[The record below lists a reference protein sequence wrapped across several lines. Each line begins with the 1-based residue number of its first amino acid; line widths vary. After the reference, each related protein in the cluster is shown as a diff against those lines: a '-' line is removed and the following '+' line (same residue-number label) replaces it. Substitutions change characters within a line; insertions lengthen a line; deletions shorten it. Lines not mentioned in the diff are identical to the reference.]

1 MGRSSSGHNGI
12 TLIELVVVMA
22 LLTFMTAIVTPSF
35 SRQLDNFAVRSTG
48 KRLVT
53 MFRRAQVEAKVSQTE
68 IWAVYA
74 NRRFVFH
81 RGQSIFQSLELPH
94 GVNVVPRT
102 AAAREGVSQSQGD
115 ELVFSFLPSGQTVG
129 PAAFSISNARG
140 REGTVRFGGL
150 LDSVEF
156 VETAQ

>member
-1 MGRSSSGHNGI
+1 MGRSSSGHTGI

-53 MFRRAQVEAKVSQTE
+53 MFRRAQVEAKVNQTA
-68 IWAVYA
+68 IWAVYEQ
-74 NRRFVFH
+74 RRFVFH
-81 RGQSIFQSLELPH
+81 RGQAIFQSLELPQ
-94 GVNVVPRT
+94 GIKVVPRT
-102 AAAREGVSQSQGD
+102 AGED

-129 PAAFSISNARG
+129 PAAFSISNAHG

-156 VETAQ
+156 VETSQ

>member
-1 MGRSSSGHNGI
+1 MGPSKPRHSGI

-22 LLTFMTAIVTPSF
+22 LLTFVTAIVTPSF

-53 MFRRAQVEAKVSQTE
+53 MFRRAQVEAKVNQTA
-68 IWAVYA
+68 IWAVYE

-81 RGQSIFQSLELPH
+81 RGGAVFQSLELPQ
-94 GVNVVPRT
+94 GVNVVPRAT
-102 AAAREGVSQSQGD
+102 DQSNV
-115 ELVFSFLPSGQTVG
+115 LVFSFLASGQTVG
-129 PAAFSISNARG
+129 PAEFSLSNARG
-140 REGTVRFGGL
+140 REGTVRLGGL

-156 VETAQ
+156 VETSQ

>member
-1 MGRSSSGHNGI
+1 MGRSSSGHTGI

-22 LLTFMTAIVTPSF
+22 LLTFITAIVTPSF

-53 MFRRAQVEAKVSQTE
+53 MFRRAQVEAKVNQTA
-68 IWAVYA
+68 IWAVYEQ
-74 NRRFVFH
+74 RRFVFH
-81 RGQSIFQSLELPH
+81 RGQAIFQSLELPQ
-94 GVNVVPRT
+94 GIKVVPGT
-102 AAAREGVSQSQGD
+102 AGED

-129 PAAFSISNARG
+129 PPAVSISNAHG

-156 VETAQ
+156 VETSQ

>member
-1 MGRSSSGHNGI
+1 MGRPSSACTGI

-22 LLTFMTAIVTPSF
+22 LLTFVTAIVTPSF

-48 KRLVT
+48 KQLVT
-53 MFRRAQVEAKVSQTE
+53 MFRRAQVQAKANQTP
-68 IWAVYA
+68 IWAVYE

-81 RGQSIFQSLELPH
+81 RGQSILQSLELPP

-102 AAAREGVSQSQGD
+102 AARDGVTQSQGN

-129 PAAFSISNARG
+129 PAEFSISNARG

-156 VETAQ
+156 VEGSR

>member
-1 MGRSSSGHNGI
+1 MMGRFRSGHTGI

-22 LLTFMTAIVTPSF
+22 LLTFITAIVTPSF

-53 MFRRAQVEAKVSQTE
+53 MFRRAQVEAKVNQTP
-68 IWAVYA
+68 IWAVYE

-81 RGQSIFQSLELPH
+81 RGQAIFQSFELPQ
-94 GVNVVPRT
+94 GVNVVPRPGEQ
-102 AAAREGVSQSQGD
+102 RD

-129 PAAFSISNARG
+129 PVAFSISNARG

-150 LDSVEF
+150 LDSIEF
-156 VETAQ
+156 VESSQ

>member
-1 MGRSSSGHNGI
+1 MGPSRPRHSGI
-12 TLIELVVVMA
+12 TLIELMVVMA
-22 LLTFMTAIVTPSF
+22 ILTFVTAIVTPSF

-53 MFRRAQVEAKVSQTE
+53 MFRRAQLEAKVNQTA
-68 IWAVYA
+68 IWAVYE

-81 RGQSIFQSLELPH
+81 RGDAVFQSLELPP
-94 GVNVVPRT
+94 GVNVVPR
-102 AAAREGVSQSQGD
+102 APDQSNV
-115 ELVFSFLPSGQTVG
+115 LVFSFLPSGQTVG

-150 LDSVEF
+150 LDSIQF
-156 VETAQ
+156 VETSQ

>member
-1 MGRSSSGHNGI
+1 MGPSKSRHSGI

-22 LLTFMTAIVTPSF
+22 ILTFVTAIVTPSF

-53 MFRRAQVEAKVSQTE
+53 MFRRAQVEAKVNRTP
-68 IWAVYA
+68 IWAVYE
-74 NRRFVFH
+74 NRRFVFR
-81 RGQSIFQSLELPH
+81 RGQDVFQSLELPQ
-94 GVNVVPRT
+94 GVNVVPR
-102 AAAREGVSQSQGD
+102 AADQGNS
-115 ELVFSFLPSGQTVG
+115 LVFSFLPSGQTVG

-140 REGTVRFGGL
+140 RKGTVRFGGL
-150 LDSVEF
+150 LDSIQF

>member
-1 MGRSSSGHNGI
+1 MGPSQPRHSGI

-22 LLTFMTAIVTPSF
+22 LLTFVAAIVTPSF

-48 KRLVT
+48 KQLVT
-53 MFRRAQVEAKVSQTE
+53 MFRRAQVEAKVNQTP
-68 IWAVYA
+68 IWAVYE

-81 RGQSIFQSLELPH
+81 RGQSVFQSLELPL
-94 GVNVVPRT
+94 GVNVVPR
-102 AAAREGVSQSQGD
+102 AADQST

-140 REGTVRFGGL
+140 RQGTLRFGGL
-150 LDSVEF
+150 LHSVEF
-156 VETAQ
+156 VEASQ

>member
-1 MGRSSSGHNGI
+1 MGPARPRHSGI

-22 LLTFMTAIVTPSF
+22 LLTFVTAIVTPSF

-53 MFRRAQVEAKVSQTE
+53 LFRRAQVEAKVNQTP
-68 IWAVYA
+68 IWAVYES
-74 NRRFVFH
+74 RRFVFY
-81 RGQSIFQSLELPH
+81 RGPSIFQSLELPQ
-94 GVNVVPRT
+94 GVNVVPRAT
-102 AAAREGVSQSQGD
+102 DQSD

-129 PAAFSISNARG
+129 PSSFSISNARG

-150 LDSVEF
+150 LESVEF
-156 VETAQ
+156 VEAAQ